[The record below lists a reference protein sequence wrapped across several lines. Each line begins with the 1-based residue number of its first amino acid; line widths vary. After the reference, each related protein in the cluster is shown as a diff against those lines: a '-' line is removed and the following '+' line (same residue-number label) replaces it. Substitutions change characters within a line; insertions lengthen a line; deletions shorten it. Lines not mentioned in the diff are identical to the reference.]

1 MKKNL
6 AIISLCVLMTG
17 FVQAQRPLAP
27 PPVADTSA
35 AAGAKKD
42 LPAKTGP
49 KSFKEFI
56 TKKAVTQK
64 GVFTVHLQDDKFYF
78 DIQDSLLGRELIAVT
93 RYAKVAGG
101 ARKYGGEQVNEQ
113 TIQFEKGPNNRIF
126 MRVVSLI
133 SRADSTQTIAKAV
146 KNSYL
151 DQL

>member
-17 FVQAQRPLAP
+17 LVHAQRPIP
-27 PPVADTSA
+27 PMAADTSA

-64 GVFTVHLQDDKFYF
+64 GVFTVHFQDDKFYF

-113 TIQFEKGPNNRIF
+113 TIQFER
-126 MRVVSLI
+126 
-133 SRADSTQTIAKAV
+133 T
-146 KNSYL
+146 
-151 DQL
+151 